1 MVSRCS
7 KRPWR
12 SVLRMPVRA
21 DMVNGFGTL
30 HGGVLFAFAD
40 SAFAF
45 STNAG
50 GFLSVAVDCSISF
63 PVAVRPGDVL
73 TATAVEQST
82 TNRLAFCEV
91 NVTNQDAVTVG
102 YFRGTVYRTT
112 RPHVVGRPSGPH
124 DVAVRW
130 SCSHRA
136 PAQHENFGSGCT
148 MQSEGLQGAWI
159 VDGVRTPSGTWA
171 AH

>member
-1 MVSRCS
+1 MSDAAAVVQHLMEHDAFSQ
-7 KRPWR
+7 WMGVEVLEAAVGR
-12 SVLRMPVRA
+12 SVIRMPVRA

-45 STNAG
+45 ATNARG
-50 GFLSVAVDCSISF
+50 MLSVAVDCSISF

-91 NVTNQDAVTVG
+91 TVTNRDDVAVG

-112 RPHVVGRPSGPH
+112 RPHVVSQLVSREPSGESS
-124 DVAVRW
+124 R
-130 SCSHRA
+130 
-136 PAQHENFGSGCT
+136 
-148 MQSEGLQGAWI
+148 
-159 VDGVRTPSGTWA
+159 
-171 AH
+171 

>member
-1 MVSRCS
+1 MSDAAAVVQHLMEHDAFSQ
-7 KRPWR
+7 WMGAEVLEAAVGR
-12 SVLRMPVRA
+12 SVIRMPVRA

-45 STNAG
+45 ATNARG
-50 GFLSVAVDCSISF
+50 MLSVAVDCSISF

-73 TATAVEQST
+73 TAAAVEQST

-91 NVTNQDAVTVG
+91 TVTNQDDVAVG

-112 RPHVVGRPSGPH
+112 RPHVISPVVSQAVSREPSGE
-124 DVAVRW
+124 
-130 SCSHRA
+130 S
-136 PAQHENFGSGCT
+136 SGE
-148 MQSEGLQGAWI
+148 SS
-159 VDGVRTPSGTWA
+159 R
-171 AH
+171 